1 MAQSI
6 EFPTLDC
13 GSGHDLMVCEI
24 EPHIR
29 LFIPLKK
36 KLKTIDY
43 KENRSLKSYLHILDS
58 P

>member
-24 EPHIR
+24 EPRIR
-29 LFIPLKK
+29 LLNLF
-36 KLKTIDY
+36 
-43 KENRSLKSYLHILDS
+43 
-58 P
+58 